1 MMENIKVHVRKKDT
15 VMVISGKDKGKIGEV
30 LAVMPKT
37 GKVVVKDVNVVS
49 RHTKPNKAN
58 MQGGIVK
65 KEAAIFSS
73 KVMLYCNNCK
83 NVTRIS
89 NKILDDGSKV
99 RACKKCGETF

>member
-1 MMENIKVHVRKKDT
+1 MENIKLHVRKKDT

-30 LAVMPKT
+30 LSVMPKT
-37 GKVVVKDVNVVS
+37 GKVVIKGVNIVS
-49 RHTKPNKAN
+49 KHTKPNKAN
-58 MQGGIVK
+58 MQGGIVQ

-89 NKILDDGSKV
+89 HKILDDGTKV
-99 RACKKCGETF
+99 RVCKKCGETF